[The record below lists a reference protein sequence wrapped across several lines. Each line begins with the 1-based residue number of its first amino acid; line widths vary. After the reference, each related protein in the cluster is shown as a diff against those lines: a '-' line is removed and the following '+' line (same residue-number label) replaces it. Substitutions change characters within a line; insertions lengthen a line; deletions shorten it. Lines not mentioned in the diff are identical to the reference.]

1 MDNMALLPYIPQ
13 QMHRK
18 QGSLTACVLAAGNKL
33 GPEKTTLLTQQGGTL
48 LFSGERTVLRQDD
61 TGILKYAELTAFATE
76 VQKLKGCNITTAS
89 QV

>member
-1 MDNMALLPYIPQ
+1 MIQPC
-13 QMHRK
+13 K
-18 QGSLTACVLAAGNKL
+18 KVLAAGNKL

-61 TGILKYAELTAFATE
+61 TGILKYAELAAFAAE
-76 VQKLKGCNITTAS
+76 IQKLKGCSIRTAS